1 MLRLKTNCTGPRG
14 PKGLKDR
21 MPKTTGIYLPLS
33 LVAIGLVALVTTAYV
48 VTPRSQP
55 RASAIGGAFTMTEQ
69 DGRTVTEAAFKGEP
83 LLVFF
88 GYTHCPDVC
97 PTSLFQISEIFKAM
111 GSDKKIQALF
121 ITIDPARDT
130 PPVMKDY
137 LSSFDPRIVGLTG
150 DDAQTIA
157 VERAFKVYAKKAPSA
172 KGDDY
177 TMDHTA
183 VVYLLDKQGRFV
195 NAFDL
200 ERPPQEAAKDL
211 ERYL

>member
-1 MLRLKTNCTGPRG
+1 MKAMSKNIRL
-14 PKGLKDR
+14 L
-21 MPKTTGIYLPLS
+21 LPLS
-33 LVAIGLVALVTTAYV
+33 VVVIGLLALTATTYFL
-48 VTPRSQP
+48 TPDKSAP
-55 RASAIGGAFTMTEQ
+55 RNSTIGGAFTLTGQ
-69 DGRTVTEAAFKGEP
+69 DGQTVTDAAFKGEP

-97 PTSLFQISEIFKAM
+97 PTSLFEISEVFKAM

-150 DDAQTIA
+150 DAAQTTA
-157 VERAFKVYAKKAPSA
+157 VEHAFRVYAKKVPGTH
-172 KGDDY
+172 GDGY

-183 VVYLLDKQGRFV
+183 IVYLLDKQGHFV
-195 NAFDL
+195 NAFNL

>member
-1 MLRLKTNCTGPRG
+1 MSKNTRL
-14 PKGLKDR
+14 L
-21 MPKTTGIYLPLS
+21 LPLS
-33 LVAIGLVALVTTAYV
+33 VVVIGLLALTAAAYF
-48 VTPRSQP
+48 VTPKSSEPRS
-55 RASAIGGAFTMTEQ
+55 SAIGGAFTLTGQ
-69 DGRTVTEAAFKGEP
+69 DGRPVTDAAFKGEP

-97 PTSLFQISEIFKAM
+97 PTSLFEISEVFKAM

-121 ITIDPARDT
+121 ITVDPARDT
-130 PPVMKDY
+130 PAVMKDY

-150 DDAQTIA
+150 DDAQTAA
-157 VERAFKVYAKKAPSA
+157 VEHAFRVYAKKVSGTH
-172 KGDDY
+172 GDDY

-183 VVYLLDKQGRFV
+183 IVYLLDKQGNFV
-195 NAFDL
+195 NAFNL